1 MRITVTM
8 MTMQLVVVVV
18 EMRRRRDRGG
28 QLGVHLH
35 RVRDEVTLVLVVQR
49 RQLLLHR
56 GDVETT
62 ARPVLAAAARL
73 VRRGAGRGGVAG
85 PHAGDERA
93 WVGRRHV
100 EAEAV
105 PLRCGLLVLM
115 AGGAGSAAGG
125 TEAEAGEDDD
135 GGDDD
140 ERRQCDRQT
149 QHDHE
154 PHRRCTAH
162 NAASTSSLGSQHD
175 AARCSARGRQI
186 SIDSR

>member
-1 MRITVTM
+1 VWP
-8 MTMQLVVVVV
+8 
-18 EMRRRRDRGG
+18 G
-28 QLGVHLH
+28 
-35 RVRDEVTLVLVVQR
+35 
-49 RQLLLHR
+49 
-56 GDVETT
+56 
-62 ARPVLAAAARL
+62 
-73 VRRGAGRGGVAG
+73 
-85 PHAGDERA
+85 HAGDERA

-105 PLRCGLLVLM
+105 PLRCGLLVLV

-125 TEAEAGEDDD
+125 TEAEAGKDDD